1 MDHHILGV
9 FQITLDNIWI
19 SLWANYYY
27 IVIFT
32 YILHNSI
39 IIFCFFRWWI
49 QLIQYY
55 PYLKFKLLFKHEID
69 ANKSKNILI
78 YTYQVIKIKYSIWK
92 GYTGKLS
99 QKLLSDNEI
108 DKILCNA
115 YLEVHS
121 HLSPLRY
128 SFRKTYPWYA

>member
-1 MDHHILGV
+1 M
-9 FQITLDNIWI
+9 QI
-19 SLWANYYY
+19 
-27 IVIFT
+27 
-32 YILHNSI
+32 
-39 IIFCFFRWWI
+39 
-49 QLIQYY
+49 
-55 PYLKFKLLFKHEID
+55 
-69 ANKSKNILI
+69 KSKIILI
-78 YTYQVIKIKYSIWK
+78 YTYLAVQIKCAIWK

-99 QKLLSDNEI
+99 QKLLFDNEI